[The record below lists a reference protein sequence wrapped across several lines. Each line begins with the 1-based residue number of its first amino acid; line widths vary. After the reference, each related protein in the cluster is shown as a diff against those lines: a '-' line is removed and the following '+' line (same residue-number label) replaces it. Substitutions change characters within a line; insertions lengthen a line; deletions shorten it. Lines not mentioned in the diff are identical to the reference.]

1 MMRTLTPGSR
11 EFGNCPENSPNL
23 GTVPKFLA
31 KFPGIEVRL
40 KKGFSLLELIVILML
55 VALVSGVVMPSFS
68 RGLRGLE
75 METAGRDL
83 MTRMRHARSQA
94 IAKQKVFRIILR
106 KDEDETVPDYYVLA
120 DEFEQQIRKFVLPEG
135 VSVQT
140 QDDLKFPVRINFYAN
155 GRSSGATFSL
165 KRETGREMKIWVDP
179 ITGFPKVL
187 KEDGDN

>member
-1 MMRTLTPGSR
+1 MMRTLTR
-11 EFGNCPENSPNL
+11 GNE
-23 GTVPKFLA
+23 A
-31 KFPGIEVRL
+31 HL
-40 KKGFSLLELIVILML
+40 KKGFSLLELIVVL
-55 VALVSGVVMPSFS
+55 VLLALAAGVVMPSFS
-68 RGLRGLE
+68 RGLRGLQL
-75 METAGRDL
+75 ETSGRDL

-106 KDEDETVPDYYVLA
+106 KDEDETVPDYYIFA

-140 QDDLKFPVRINFYAN
+140 EDDVEFPLRINFYAN

-165 KRETGREMKIWVDP
+165 KRETGRQMKIWVDP

-187 KEDGDN
+187 KEETDS